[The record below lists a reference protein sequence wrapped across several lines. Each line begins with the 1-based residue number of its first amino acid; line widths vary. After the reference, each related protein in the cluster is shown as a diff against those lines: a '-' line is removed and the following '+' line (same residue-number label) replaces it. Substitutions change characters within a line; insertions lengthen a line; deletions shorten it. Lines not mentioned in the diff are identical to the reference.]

1 MLHMNASDKE
11 INMAAGCNGIKNDA
25 NTRYP
30 ASMIASNVCTEL
42 VANGVGSL
50 DKWWSLWVCLKSFF
64 ECIALWMK

>member
-1 MLHMNASDKE
+1 MNASDKE

-42 VANGVGSL
+42 VANGVGSVDRL
-50 DKWWSLWVCLKSFF
+50 PKKR
-64 ECIALWMK
+64 

>member
-1 MLHMNASDKE
+1 MKYKFFGSISYPKCPIVLHMNASDKE

-42 VANGVGSL
+42 VANGVGSV
-50 DKWWSLWVCLKSFF
+50 DK
-64 ECIALWMK
+64 